1 MEQKILENKKESQR
15 ILNKYPDK
23 IPIIVNKEKSTK
35 LPDLKKNKY
44 LVPRD
49 MVLSQF
55 IYIVRK
61 NLTITSSEALF
72 ITINN
77 KLSPSN
83 KKIIDIYEEEKNEDG
98 FLYIIYSSE
107 NTFG

>member
-1 MEQKILENKKESQR
+1 MEQKKLENKKESQR
-15 ILNKYPDK
+15 ILNKYPDR
-23 IPIIVNKEKSTK
+23 IPIIVNKERIST
-35 LPDLKKNKY
+35 LPNLKKNKY

-55 IYIVRK
+55 IFIIRK
-61 NLTITSSEALF
+61 NLILSSSEALF

-77 KLSPSN
+77 KLCPSN
-83 KKIIDIYEEEKNEDG
+83 KKIIDLYEDEKNEDG

>member
-1 MEQKILENKKESQR
+1 MEQELLKNKKESER
-15 ILNKYPDK
+15 ILNKYHDRV
-23 IPIIVNKEKSTK
+23 PIIVNKEKISS
-35 LPDLKKNKY
+35 LPNLKKNKY

-49 MVLSQF
+49 MVISQF
-55 IYIVRK
+55 IFIIRK
-61 NLTITSSEALF
+61 NLTLSSSEALF

-77 KLSPSN
+77 KLCQSN
-83 KKIIDIYEEEKNEDG
+83 KKIIDLYEEEKDDDG

>member
-1 MEQKILENKKESQR
+1 MDQKILDNQKESQR
-15 ILNKYPDK
+15 ILNKYPDR
-23 IPIIVNKEKSTK
+23 IPIIVNKDKVSL

-44 LVPRD
+44 LVPKD

-55 IYIVRK
+55 IFIIRK
-61 NLTITSSEALF
+61 NLILSSSEALF

-77 KLSPSN
+77 KLCQSN
-83 KKIIDIYEEEKNEDG
+83 KKIIDLYEEEKNEDG
-98 FLYIIYSSE
+98 FLYITYSSE

>member
-1 MEQKILENKKESQR
+1 MEKKILENKKESQR
-15 ILNKYPDK
+15 ILNKYHDRV
-23 IPIIVNKEKSTK
+23 PIIVNKEKISL

-44 LVPRD
+44 LVPKD

-55 IYIVRK
+55 IFIIRK
-61 NLTITSSEALF
+61 NLTLSSSEALF

-77 KLSPSN
+77 KLCPSN
-83 KKIIDIYEEEKNEDG
+83 KKINDLYEEEKHEDG